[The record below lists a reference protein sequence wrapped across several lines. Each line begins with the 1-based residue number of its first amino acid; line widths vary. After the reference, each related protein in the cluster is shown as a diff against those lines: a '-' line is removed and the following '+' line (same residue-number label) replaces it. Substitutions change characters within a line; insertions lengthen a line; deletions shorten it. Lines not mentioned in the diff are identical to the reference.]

1 MSRLFL
7 STLNFQKHHLKIEI
21 NRLQPFSILRFFV
34 YSFDLA
40 QSFWIINVKIA
51 KLNFETSQSA
61 KPVNQFNIRVYFFS
75 TFLDMASER
84 VTQSFNKQTN
94 KKKRPRSFRFL
105 LDWKKWSF
113 FWLSVRKNKLVTHSL
128 IHCRREHDHHKWS
141 PYK

>member
-51 KLNFETSQSA
+51 KLNFETSQPTSLISGFIFL
-61 KPVNQFNIRVYFFS
+61 KH
-75 TFLDMASER
+75 FLDMASER